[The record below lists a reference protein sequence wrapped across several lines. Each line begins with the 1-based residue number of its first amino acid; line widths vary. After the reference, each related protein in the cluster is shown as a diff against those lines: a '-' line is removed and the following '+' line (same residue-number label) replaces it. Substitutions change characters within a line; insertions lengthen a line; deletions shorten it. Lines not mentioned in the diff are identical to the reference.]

1 MIPYLVERESK
12 RVVIRIKELKLVLHE
27 LLFSVLMVVVLQ
39 TLDVILLLGLS
50 QYSQEILLRKLFQR
64 KKEPL
69 VIIEQNSLNSLP
81 IEQMNEIITGTIKI
95 QMNKLSSIQQL
106 EKNTS

>member
-69 VIIEQNSLNSLP
+69 VIIEQSSLNSLP